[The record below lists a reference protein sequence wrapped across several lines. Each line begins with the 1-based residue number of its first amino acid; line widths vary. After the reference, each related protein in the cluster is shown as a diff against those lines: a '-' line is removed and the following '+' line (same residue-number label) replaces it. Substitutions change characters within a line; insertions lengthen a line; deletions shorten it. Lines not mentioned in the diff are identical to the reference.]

1 MLIAREFHIFDR
13 SLIISSQGIPTT
25 AILRIFIRKIKQ
37 VHHFGR
43 GKGVDEESNK
53 KWHRK
58 DDVQS
63 KKWCPSHKFFY
74 VFFAVTK
81 SFLLGFWCS
90 SDNITASDKKSTSKK
105 EPTSLFEITM

>member
-1 MLIAREFHIFDR
+1 M
-13 SLIISSQGIPTT
+13 
-25 AILRIFIRKIKQ
+25 
-37 VHHFGR
+37 HHFGR